1 MLDFIYQEL
10 KNQLDEEQ
18 NQTENK
24 LLYKEEQTCP
34 KCRKGKLEY
43 NSLLNLV
50 CPVCDYKLAG
60 SFT

>member
-1 MLDFIYQEL
+1 MLDFINQEL
-10 KNQLDEEQ
+10 KNQLDEKQ
-18 NQTENK
+18 NQTEK
-24 LLYKEEQTCP
+24 DLLKEEHTCP